1 MTSRSI
7 DIYELKIPLEAINKL
22 SNEERFS
29 YYLLG
34 HIFNELMSL
43 QKLVGFALPKHDDSR
58 PQRLRPEHAQAMFLF
73 RLAGAKIWEAII
85 AIRETKELALTL
97 KNLVL
102 PRMTDGSARLKTLNS
117 AINAAGWLSPMR
129 NGIGF
134 HFPTFKH
141 WESHIIP
148 DSTWEDDHL
157 FLGTQSGNTFYDAA
171 DSVAQSWMFSQYG
184 ASNVREAIDPLIG
197 QMIELL
203 GAMNTFVED
212 ALGVF
217 ISSIILEDKGNR
229 RHVGKVLAPHHEKV
243 SIPFWTSMP
252 ERLSV

>member
-7 DIYELKIPLEAINKL
+7 DIYELKIPLEAIRDL
-22 SNEERFS
+22 SNEDRFS

-43 QKLVGFALPKHDDSR
+43 QKIVGFALPKHDDSR
-58 PQRLRPEHAQAMFLF
+58 SQRLRPEHAQAMFLF
-73 RLAGAKIWEAII
+73 RLASAKIWEAII

-97 KNLVL
+97 QNLVL
-102 PRMTDGSARLKTLNS
+102 PQMTDGKARLKALNS
-117 AINAAGWLSPMR
+117 AINAADWLSPMR

-148 DSTWEDDHL
+148 DATWEDDRL
-157 FLGTQSGNTFYDAA
+157 FLGKQSGNTFYDAA

-184 ASNVREAIDPLIG
+184 ASNIREAVDPLIN
-197 QMIELL
+197 QMIGLL
-203 GAMNTFVED
+203 AVMNTFVED

-217 ISSIILEDKGNR
+217 IGIVILKDKGIPQ
-229 RHVGKVLAPHHEKV
+229 HVGKVLAPHHEQV

-252 ERLSV
+252 ERSTL